1 MIQVEYPKY
10 NFTISLQAGKEMIF
24 DPIRKKH
31 VRLTPEEWV
40 RQNLLQY
47 LIQIKQYPAAM
58 MAVEKAL
65 LVNGVNRRFDIVVYQ
80 NEVPWLLI
88 ECKEQDQELT
98 AAVAQQM
105 IAYKSV
111 LPSVAYLCI
120 SNGNDTLLWEI
131 NESKLLVKDDFPEW
145 PNSTKG

>member
-1 MIQVEYPKY
+1 MIHVEYPKY

-88 ECKEQDQELT
+88 ECKEQDQKLNT
-98 AAVAQQM
+98 AVAQQM

-131 NESKLLVKDDFPEW
+131 NDSKLLVKDDFPEG

>member
-1 MIQVEYPKY
+1 MIQLEYPKY
-10 NFTISLQAGKEMIF
+10 NFTISLQEGKEMIF

-58 MAVEKAL
+58 VAIEKAI
-65 LVNGVNRRFDIVVYQ
+65 LVNGVNRRFDIVIYQ

-88 ECKEQDQELT
+88 ECKEQEQELN

-105 IAYKSV
+105 ISYKSV
-111 LPSVAYLCI
+111 LPSVSYLCI
-120 SNGNDTLLWEI
+120 SNGNNTLLWKI
-131 NESKLLVKDDFPEW
+131 NDSKLFAQNDFPEW
-145 PNSTKG
+145 PNLTKG